1 MFRCFRCFDV
11 LRKLFLDEY
20 RVKLDVWMFSRE
32 NSKKKGSR
40 AFHADTRPMSSPD
53 EIAEA
58 LEATHLNVEVDDP
71 KLYHGNCVD
80 VIANKVADGSVDLV
94 LNDPPR
100 SWMGLSTR
108 YRFFSTHSTTG
119 DPME

>member
-1 MFRCFRCFDV
+1 MFRCLEETPKKD
-11 LRKLFLDEY
+11 LFAQTHALA
-20 RVKLDVWMFSRE
+20 RTMS
-32 NSKKKGSR
+32 NPGS
-40 AFHADTRPMSSPD
+40 PGMS
-53 EIAEA
+53 EA
-58 LEATHLNVEVDDP
+58 LVATHLNVDVEDP

>member
-1 MFRCFRCFDV
+1 M
-11 LRKLFLDEY
+11 
-20 RVKLDVWMFSRE
+20 S
-32 NSKKKGSR
+32 NPGSP
-40 AFHADTRPMSSPD
+40 ALS
-53 EIAEA
+53 EA

-108 YRFFSTHSTTG
+108 SPFFPTHSTT
-119 DPME
+119 DDSTE